1 MIVFGTKLARVLDVL
16 GEEAHKFS
24 STQIDIKGDLAE
36 ELLGFGK
43 QIDSDDLAGD
53 GLEDRPHI
61 TLKYGLHTG
70 DAEDVREVLEG
81 VPGFE
86 VTLQDVSAFPPSKPK
101 DGEDQYEVLKID
113 VESP

>member
-70 DAEDVREVLEG
+70 DAEDVREVLIERAALAAVLEHG
-81 VPGFE
+81 SVLGHAVRE
-86 VTLQDVSAFPPSKPK
+86 LVGDDV
-101 DGEDQYEVLKID
+101 DGRGEAPE
-113 VESP
+113 